1 MIRLFF
7 TFLAVIATMSCTISE
22 VDETYPAEP
31 EEELSSGEVSDEE
44 EGEEGEEEKEP
55 ENNEPEVV
63 RETLIFSELKATDEY
78 QGLSAQAQLAKA
90 VEQLSEGGILQLE
103 EGETYTLDADLTIN
117 KSITLQGVGET
128 PTPDMDSATSLSQV
142 TGAGEINT
150 TIQLTSKNTSLVI
163 AADGVEFKHL
173 KINGYETGQSKGN
186 LIEFDGIR
194 SNFRCEN
201 VHLYGGSYS
210 ISARYYMS
218 PALECH
224 YTTFEDFYN
233 RGFFINRIYETY
245 EGVNFTQLAK
255 CHFYRCYF
263 KVLSPLTSDT
273 RAIGMNAG
281 NTENPNILDL
291 DGLTIEECYFHDIG
305 IGSSKTQ
312 NYNIINCEFYLEQ
325 LFDSAI
331 HLEEFA
337 NQVTI
342 SGCLF
347 RCNNYDEAIMGVFDN
362 SVAKNNTVIGECGGF
377 SIGRYAEGMVIKDN
391 DLSLA
396 SNNNA
401 KGRIISLWD
410 GVGSRDITVTGNNMS
425 GEIYIQATSE
435 NQSSIN
441 ISNNG
446 AATTN
451 IKTTTGYDYP
461 LEDGATCRIKSYYN
475 SLYLAATGANANVV
489 TTSAEDESSLWE
501 VTQVWPNRYNAY
513 NAKYDT
519 YLYIEE
525 DAEAYTA
532 EDALAR
538 CIILETM
545 RFDAANERL
554 PIWDFT
560 VQANGYSIVGPGGG
574 NDGCVGIVGSN
585 IQCLKYAD
593 ERDDS
598 EVTDERC
605 LWSLV
610 EVK

>member
-1 MIRLFF
+1 M
-7 TFLAVIATMSCTISE
+7 CTTSE
-22 VDETYPAEP
+22 VDDTTLAEL
-31 EEELSSGEVSDEE
+31 EDELSGEGAGADNDEE
-44 EGEEGEEEKEP
+44 GDDDDDDDDKSTDDDT
-55 ENNEPEVV
+55 N
-63 RETLIFSELKATDEY
+63 RETLIFSELIATEAY
-78 QGLSAQAQLAKA
+78 QGLSTQAQLVKA
-90 VEQLSEGGILQLE
+90 IEQLSEGGILQLE
-103 EGETYTLDADLTIN
+103 EGETYTLDAALSIN
-117 KSITLQGVGET
+117 KSITLQGVGVT
-128 PTPDMDSATSLSQV
+128 PTPDMESATSLSEV

-150 TIQLTSKNTSLVI
+150 TIQLTSKNTSLVV
-163 AADGVEFKHL
+163 AADGVELKHL

-201 VHLYGGSYS
+201 VHFYGGSYS

-245 EGVNFTQLAK
+245 EGVNFTQLEK

-331 HLEEFA
+331 HLEEYA

-347 RCNNYDEAIMGVFDN
+347 RCNGYDEPIMGVFDN
-362 SVAKNNTVIGECGGF
+362 SVAKNNTVIGSCAGF
-377 SIGRYAEGMVIKDN
+377 AIGRYAEGMVIRNNDFSQMSNSHSKDY
-391 DLSLA
+391 
-396 SNNNA
+396 
-401 KGRIISLWD
+401 IVSLWD
-410 GVGSRDITVTGNNMS
+410 GVGSRNISVTDNDMS
-425 GEIYIQATSE
+425 GVVYIQATSE
-435 NQSSIN
+435 YQETIN
-441 ISNNG
+441 FSNNG
-446 AATTN
+446 SATLKLN
-451 IKTTTGYDYP
+451 SAKGYSYP
-461 LEDGATCRIKSYYN
+461 LEDGAKCRIKSYYN
-475 SLYLAATGANANVV
+475 SLYLAATGANANIS

-501 VTQVWPNRYNAY
+501 LTQVWPNRYNAY

-532 EDALAR
+532 DEALAR

-545 RFDAANERL
+545 SFDAANERL

-585 IQCLKYAD
+585 IQCLKYAT